1 MDDEP
6 EAGRWLGYAELAE
19 LRGISKASATRMAF
33 RYRWRRQEG
42 NDGTARVFVPLSAL
56 HGKGS
61 GSAIERMAA
70 AIETAMGLFRQRVE
84 AAETR
89 ADEAEARAQRAQI
102 TAEVE
107 RSRAD
112 RAEQDLDRERSRADE
127 ERRRADGL
135 QHRLDIALQVT
146 HELRRTEEA
155 RLALGLWLR
164 LKAAWRGE

>member
-33 RYRWRRQEG
+33 RYKWRRQEG
-42 NDGTARVFVPLSAL
+42 NDGTARVFVPFSAL

-89 ADEAEARAQRAQI
+89 ADQADARAQRAQI

-127 ERRRADGL
+127 L
-135 QHRLDIALQVT
+135 QNRLDIALQVT
-146 HELRRTEEA
+146 DALRRAEDA
-155 RLALGLWLR
+155 RRGLSLLWRLR
-164 LKAAWRGE
+164 AAWQGE

>member
-1 MDDEP
+1 M
-6 EAGRWLGYAELAE
+6 
-19 LRGISKASATRMAF
+19 
-33 RYRWRRQEG
+33 
-42 NDGTARVFVPLSAL
+42 
-56 HGKGS
+56 
-61 GSAIERMAA
+61 ERMAA

-89 ADEAEARAQRAQI
+89 ADQADARAQRAQI

-146 HELRRTEEA
+146 HELRQAEDAHRD
-155 RLALGLWLR
+155 LGLLWRLR
-164 LKAAWRGE
+164 AAWRGE

>member
-6 EAGRWLGYAELAE
+6 EAGRWLGYVDLAE

-33 RYRWRRQEG
+33 RYGWRRQEG

-89 ADEAEARAQRAQI
+89 ADQAEARAQRAQI

-127 ERRRADGL
+127 L
-135 QHRLDIALQVT
+135 QNRLDIALQVT
-146 HELRRTEEA
+146 DALCRAEDARRGLSLLWRLR
-155 RLALGLWLR
+155 
-164 LKAAWRGE
+164 AAWQSE